1 MKKLLIYSHDTFG
14 LGNIRRIMNIATF
27 LHRAIPDV
35 SILIVTGSP
44 MIQSFRIPKGID
56 YIKLPCLSRTE
67 REGYSAKYL
76 DSNISEVI
84 RLRSDLI
91 LSAVL
96 NFKPDI
102 MLIDKKPYGIKH
114 ELRETLNL
122 VKNYLPRT
130 KTILLLRDILDA
142 PATTTKVWEDNGYY
156 EAVKSAYDLVLVLG
170 KPEIFDPRVEYGF
183 PFSVSEK
190 VEFCG
195 YIQPQFLLRDRDAIR
210 QELQVKSAERLVL
223 VTPGGGEDGYAL
235 VQTYIQ
241 ALRQMPRG
249 ARIRSLIVTGPEMSE
264 SQRHS
269 LNQSALQFPG
279 VSMLE
284 FTNDLPSY
292 MNASDLVLSM
302 GGYNTVCEI
311 LSLKKRAIIV
321 PRVRPV
327 EEQWIRAERMA
338 NLGLLATIHPDSLTP
353 QGLLRTV
360 LLELSS
366 DQPLRP
372 TLDLY
377 ALPTLTNPVSMLL
390 DGKDQPARLSLSIHD
405 SSSQNRIEPRRLAR
419 RPSMSPLASG
429 SMLQVQPL
437 AIAPAAFMNNVG

>member
-1 MKKLLIYSHDTFG
+1 MKRLLIYSHDTFG
-14 LGNIRRIMNIATF
+14 LGNIRRIMNIATY
-27 LHRAIPDV
+27 LHRAIPDL

-67 REGYSAKYL
+67 SEGYSAKYL
-76 DSNISEVI
+76 ESKICDIV

-96 NFKPDI
+96 NFKPDL
-102 MLIDKKPYGIKH
+102 MLIDKKPYGVKH

-122 VKNYLPRT
+122 VKSYLPRT
-130 KTILLLRDILDA
+130 RTMLLLRDILDA
-142 PATTTKVWEDNGYY
+142 PAATTKVWEDNGYY

-170 KPEIFDPRVEYGF
+170 TPEIFDPRIEYNF
-183 PFSVSEK
+183 PITTSEK

-195 YIQPQFLLRDRDAIR
+195 YIQPQALLRDRDAIR
-210 QELQVKSAERLVL
+210 RELQIERDERLIL
-223 VTPGGGEDGYAL
+223 VTAGGGEDGHAL
-235 VQTYIQ
+235 LQTYTQ
-241 ALRQMPRG
+241 ALEQMPHG

-264 SQRHS
+264 PQRNI
-269 LNQSALQFPG
+269 LTRSARRFPC

-292 MNASDLVLSM
+292 MNASDLVVAM

-338 NLGLLATIHPDSLTP
+338 RLGLLTTIHPDSLTP
-353 QGLLRTV
+353 QDLLRTA

-366 DQPLRP
+366 DQPQRP
-372 TLDLY
+372 VLDLT
-377 ALPTLTNPVSMLL
+377 ALPTLTAHVSMLL
-390 DGKDQPARLSLSIHD
+390 DGKHEPAQL
-405 SSSQNRIEPRRLAR
+405 E
-419 RPSMSPLASG
+419 SMSH
-429 SMLQVQPL
+429 
-437 AIAPAAFMNNVG
+437 